1 MASNKVESFKS
12 DILGILGK
20 GTNNPFVDANNIVYE
35 RIPSG
40 SFLLDYEL
48 KGGYVKGKHV
58 EFYGQE
64 SSGKSTLCAEAVAQ
78 FQKKF
83 PKELILWFDLENIL
97 DAEYFNNIGVDISS
111 DRFILSRPDTG
122 EEVFEIIRK
131 FTTEFKGGLIIIDS
145 IPFLVPETVMSSD
158 MTQANIAPI
167 ARLLSSKIPIIM
179 PSANRSSTTIFF
191 INQVREKVGVMYGS
205 PETTPGGN
213 TVKFAVRTRIR
224 TSRQNAKGSAGE
236 YSGNTFELVKANYG
250 NEKNKVETR
259 IVFGQGIDK
268 YSELIDFCSKIDVF
282 EKSGSWFSYKGTKLA
297 NGKNA
302 FIEVLKDNIELYE
315 ELEEVVRTYI
325 KQKYEKKNENN

>member
-1 MASNKVESFKS
+1 M
-12 DILGILGK
+12 
-20 GTNNPFVDANNIVYE
+20 
-35 RIPSG
+35 
-40 SFLLDYEL
+40 
-48 KGGYVKGKHV
+48 
-58 EFYGQE
+58 
-64 SSGKSTLCAEAVAQ
+64 
-78 FQKKF
+78 
-83 PKELILWFDLENIL
+83 
-97 DAEYFNNIGVDISS
+97 
-111 DRFILSRPDTG
+111 
-122 EEVFEIIRK
+122 FEIIRK
-131 FTTEFKGGLIIIDS
+131 FTTEFEGGLIIIDS
-145 IPFLVPETVMSSD
+145 IPFLVPETVMGSD

-167 ARLLSSKIPIIM
+167 ARLLSSKIPMIM
-179 PSANRSSTTIFF
+179 PSANRSGTTIFF